1 MIDSIFYLCLNALR
15 TYTIYRFVS
24 LFFDKQ
30 FQRKNTIIGYLIY
43 FIINSS
49 CYLLINKDILNL
61 LTNVG
66 GLMFVIL
73 FLYRGSFTRKI
84 LALISS
90 FGMALLTENIAWIVF
105 VKEQNDSMAQFGF
118 FFAVFLLF
126 LFEIVIEK
134 SFDISKGY
142 ELSMFRVI
150 SLVFISFGSM
160 LISSVLI
167 ETTNSNKFM
176 LITSLFILL
185 IINITV
191 FYLYDKLLND
201 FRIQMNENV
210 YKSQLRMYKNQLQLM
225 KNASDSY
232 YSVKHDMTHHL
243 LLLKEYIENDHKD
256 KSISYI
262 NRITDDMVYN
272 HGYISSK
279 NECIDSIL
287 NYFITE
293 VKKIDGQLYTEVIIP
308 EKINIDEFDLNV
320 ILSNLLM
327 NSYEAIKSI
336 EKKEINIKIK
346 YDRGTLHIST
356 SNPYS
361 NHIEINPKTNGFL
374 SSKPSSK
381 EHGIGLANVRRTVE
395 KYNGNMNIDFSDNLF
410 KVSIFLFI

>member
-1 MIDSIFYLCLNALR
+1 
-15 TYTIYRFVS
+15 
-24 LFFDKQ
+24 
-30 FQRKNTIIGYLIY
+30 
-43 FIINSS
+43 
-49 CYLLINKDILNL
+49 
-61 LTNVG
+61 
-66 GLMFVIL
+66 MFVIL

-225 KNASDSY
+225 KNASESY

-395 KYNGNMNIDFSDNLF
+395 KYN
-410 KVSIFLFI
+410 